1 MSFQGLRSPGYKGCI
16 HPGRDKEIMKR
27 TITIRAL
34 LSVTSRLTSIKA
46 VLLFLFVF
54 LPLYILYADAV
65 IYSWYETGETGF
77 VTDSQPDSSHKDC
90 YKTTFSYFDASSKET
105 IVDYSYTN
113 KLHARNEKVA
123 LERSSYGY
131 YRIANSDAGVY
142 KSCKV
147 RELTIIGIGT
157 LYVLFML
164 FVVYAIFLLK
174 TWYIFR
180 NGSIVKGRFQKD
192 SNSSNP
198 KLSYQLNGKQYLVP
212 VSLRSSISRYLLYHI
227 QNGLKNNDLLIL
239 VNPNQPEDCY
249 PLICFDDIIDVN
261 QDCAAITHKKSNV
274 RINLNDSISFRSN
287 LNQYAKLSL
296 YAFVIVTV
304 LFLLGCSPR
313 LPDYLPIWT
322 TEQSSP
328 TVLNSSLDVDTTLQE
343 EQTIYINRFTWSD
356 NAGAHT
362 GTCYS
367 SKKIDDKNIQLEKAG
382 GYYRLRGTHYFPP
395 SCRYLKLYLC
405 LAPFLLLLPLLTLV
419 YSRSGAGNRETSA
432 SRFTKESP
440 ENHESVK

>member
-1 MSFQGLRSPGYKGCI
+1 M
-16 HPGRDKEIMKR
+16 
-27 TITIRAL
+27 
-34 LSVTSRLTSIKA
+34 V
-46 VLLFLFVF
+46 
-54 LPLYILYADAV
+54 
-65 IYSWYETGETGF
+65 
-77 VTDSQPDSSHKDC
+77 
-90 YKTTFSYFDASSKET
+90 
-105 IVDYSYTN
+105 
-113 KLHARNEKVA
+113 
-123 LERSSYGY
+123 
-131 YRIANSDAGVY
+131 
-142 KSCKV
+142 
-147 RELTIIGIGT
+147 
-157 LYVLFML
+157 
-164 FVVYAIFLLK
+164 
-174 TWYIFR
+174 YIFR

-227 QNGLKNNDLLIL
+227 QNGLMNNDLLIL

-322 TEQSSP
+322 TEQSRP
-328 TVLNSSLDVDTTLQE
+328 TVFNSSLDVNRTVQE
-343 EQTIYINRFTWSD
+343 EQTIYVNHFTWSD

-367 SKKIDDKNIQLEKAG
+367 SKQIDDKNIQLEKAG
-382 GYYRLRGTHYFPP
+382 GYYRLRGTRSFPP
-395 SCRYLKLYLC
+395 DSRYLKLYFC
-405 LAPFLLLLPLLTLV
+405 LTPFLLLLPLINLV
-419 YSRSGAGNRETSA
+419 YSCSRAGNNEIQ
-432 SRFTKESP
+432 
-440 ENHESVK
+440 